1 MSQPISRLNLIQRA
15 MQRANLSR
23 EPDVAVADT
32 IEEAAVRPH
41 LEPSR
46 KPTNSVSS
54 IRLREDEAPQIVRLA
69 EPVQLDRAKLQASCV
84 VMPDNKSS
92 LTYNEFRSL
101 KRKLIPMTC
110 DAEGST
116 SRNLVMITSALP
128 GEGKTFTT
136 MNLAIVLAAEPNL
149 NVILVDGDV
158 VQNSIAK
165 YFQSES
171 QDGLV
176 DLLTG
181 KRDNIEHVL
190 HPCADLPRLHV
201 LFAGKHDAAAPELLA
216 SRRMGDICTSLSQRF
231 TRSIVLFDAPPVL
244 AASEP
249 AAMAAHVH
257 HLVMLVAA
265 GRTARSQVEAAL
277 DEVVCCPSIS
287 LLFNRSPE
295 WEQPRSGVYGYYGYS
310 ADKFRDE

>member
-1 MSQPISRLNLIQRA
+1 

-23 EPDVAVADT
+23 EPGNAVADAVADSAGQKN
-32 IEEAAVRPH
+32 IEH
-41 LEPSR
+41 SR
-46 KPTNSVSS
+46 KLTLGVSS
-54 IRLREDEAPQIVRLA
+54 IRRQEDEPIQIAHQA
-69 EPVQLDRAKLQASCV
+69 EQIQLNHAKLRASRI
-84 VMPDNKSS
+84 VMPDSKSS

-110 DAEGST
+110 DAETGDS

-136 MNLAIVLAAEPNL
+136 LNLAIVLAAEPNL

-158 VQNSIAK
+158 IQNSIAQ
-165 YFQSES
+165 YFQGEH
-171 QDGLV
+171 QEGLIE
-176 DLLTG
+176 LLTG
-181 KRDNIEHVL
+181 TRDNIADVL

-201 LFAGKHDAAAPELLA
+201 LFAGKNNETAPELLA
-216 SRRMGDICTSLSQRF
+216 SRRMAGICTSLSRHF
-231 TRSIVLFDAPPVL
+231 KRSIVLFDAPPLL

-257 HLVMLVAA
+257 HLIMLVSA
-265 GRTARSQVEAAL
+265 GRTARRQVEAAL
-277 DEVVCCPSIS
+277 DEVARCPSIS

-310 ADKFRDE
+310 SNNFR